1 MPHRVFVDADV
12 LASRTPY
19 EWLGLLRDET
29 DAFQL
34 HSSRAVMADAVRLW
48 RSGDPAVR
56 EAAAPRRL
64 ALLTASLDEVVDGAG
79 TDAEPGV
86 GGRAGDSAVM
96 DALASGAHVLLS
108 VSARTGEDED
118 RLPFEIC
125 TPDEFLCLTDDAAPA
140 AVREVARQR
149 AAVREVARQR
159 ANEPE
164 GARQR
169 ANEPL
174 ADALFAAGCPAF
186 AERVASHLRAT
197 AR

>member
-19 EWLGLLRDET
+19 EWLVLLRDET

-34 HSSRAVMADAVRLW
+34 HSSPAVVADAVRLW
-48 RSGDPAVR
+48 RSRDPSTR
-56 EAAAPRRL
+56 AAAVPRRL
-64 ALLTASLDEVVDGAG
+64 ALLTASLDEVVGGGD

-86 GGRAGDSAVM
+86 GGRAGGSAVA
-96 DALASGAHVLLS
+96 DALTTGAHVLLS
-108 VSARTGEDED
+108 ATARAGEDGD

-140 AVREVARQR
+140 AVREVTRHR
-149 AAVREVARQR
+149 AA
-159 ANEPE
+159 
-164 GARQR
+164 
-169 ANEPL
+169 EPL
-174 ADALFAAGCPAF
+174 EDALAAAGCPAF

-197 AR
+197 PR

>member
-1 MPHRVFVDADV
+1 VPHRVFVDADV

-34 HSSRAVMADAVRLW
+34 HSSPAVVADAVRLW
-48 RSGDPAVR
+48 RSRDPAAR

-64 ALLTASLDEVVDGAG
+64 ALLIASLDEVVGAAD

-86 GGRAGDSAVM
+86 GGRAGDSAVA
-96 DALASGAHVLLS
+96 DALTTGAHVLLS
-108 VSARTGEDED
+108 ASARAGEDGD

-140 AVREVARQR
+140 AVRAVTGQR
-149 AAVREVARQR
+149 ATEAEA
-159 ANEPE
+159 
-164 GARQR
+164 
-169 ANEPL
+169 L
-174 ADALFAAGCPAF
+174 ADALAGAGCPAF
-186 AERVASHLRAT
+186 ADRVASHLRAI